1 MTPTKPLEASEL
13 EAHIMDCA
21 SLLMDTY
28 ARFQETGN
36 PADRAEAR
44 EFLRCMQQA
53 ILVRPDAIQAARHA
67 AFEREIDDGVGY
79 FSSEH
84 AQQLGRQARAA
95 A

>member
-1 MTPTKPLEASEL
+1 MTPTKPLEAPEL

-53 ILVRPDAIQAARHA
+53 ILARPDAIQAARHA
-67 AFEREIDDGVGY
+67 AFERAITEQCAY
-79 FSSEH
+79 FISD
-84 AQQLGRQARAA
+84 AA
-95 A
+95 ASLGQRAVA